1 MDFLTLHS
9 RKQNYFL
16 LLLSGI
22 GSPPPSHHHHCCFV
36 QKKPSSVFPRVLSI
50 GGMRAVCSVAAAVAD
65 FLPALSWA
73 SSLPDVNHIF
83 SHPSSVWPQ
92 NPHLPPAFVSFPL
105 RCFLDTICNPA
116 AVSCGIIALFSVCG
130 AASWLVCV
138 ITGEWCSQSRPNQ
151 VVGPDCRGGSL
162 LAGSASP
169 LGHGM
174 PAVECSNWCPHEQ
187 SFSELSSSA
196 CHSPEICS
204 EVHATVLAAFVSTV
218 R

>member
-36 QKKPSSVFPRVLSI
+36 QKKPSSVFPCVLSI

-92 NPHLPPAFVSFPL
+92 NPHLPPAFVSSPL

-116 AVSCGIIALFSVCG
+116 AVSCGIIALFSVLWSCILIG
-130 AASWLVCV
+130 LCYH
-138 ITGEWCSQSRPNQ
+138 
-151 VVGPDCRGGSL
+151 RGIL
-162 LAGSASP
+162 
-169 LGHGM
+169 
-174 PAVECSNWCPHEQ
+174 
-187 SFSELSSSA
+187 F
-196 CHSPEICS
+196 
-204 EVHATVLAAFVSTV
+204 TVLTKPSGWARLPWWITAPWLSQPFGTWDACSGVQQLVST
-218 R
+218 